1 MMVFANMNLQARI
14 ERYKERGFQ
23 AFDAEI
29 IILIEETAVALFKA
43 FPNRFV
49 LFGGASL
56 LLFYE
61 SPRLS
66 RDLDLMACGGAVPPS
81 DEVKGAGLSS
91 IQPIAETLG
100 LGALEL
106 QKYAE
111 GPDFAKH
118 WVLANKKPLFSI
130 DLTRIGGG
138 VLETQIVKKN
148 IADAPE
154 RTVRTP
160 NENYLPFQ
168 KLETFLNRRSVKARD
183 AFDIRLLLSHG
194 AEIDKRLE
202 EHLED
207 SMKMKEIDEEEIEN
221 RIRNITN
228 KLCIAELRTVLPP
241 AVFEELAKDEFE
253 AIRSS
258 LRRVFANWLPEVRD
272 ELDDHPNGR
281 GA

>member
-1 MMVFANMNLQARI
+1 MMIFADMSLQARI
-14 ERYKERGFQ
+14 GRYKERGFQ
-23 AFDAEI
+23 TFEAEI
-29 IILIEETAVALFKA
+29 IILIEESAVALFKA
-43 FPNRFV
+43 FPDRFV

-66 RDLDLMACGGAVPPS
+66 RDLDLLACRGEVPPS
-81 DEVKGAGLSS
+81 EEVQAAVLSS

-100 LGALEL
+100 LGTLEV

-111 GPDFAKH
+111 GSDFTKH
-118 WVLANKKPLFSI
+118 WVLANQKPLFSI

-138 VLETQIVKKN
+138 VLETQIVRKR

-154 RTVRTP
+154 KTVSTP
-160 NENYLPFQ
+160 SENYLLFQ
-168 KLETFLNRRSVKARD
+168 KLETFLDRRSVKVRD
-183 AFDIRLLLSHG
+183 AFDIRLLLSRG

-202 EHLED
+202 GHLED
-207 SMKMKEIDEEEIEN
+207 FMRMKEINEEEIEK
-221 RIRNITN
+221 RISNITN

-241 AVFEELAKDEFE
+241 AVFEGLAKEEFE

-258 LRRVFANWLPEVRD
+258 LRQAFANWLPEVRN
-272 ELDDHPNGR
+272 ELDDDPNGR

>member
-1 MMVFANMNLQARI
+1 MQQTRLGYPV
-14 ERYKERGFQ
+14 
-23 AFDAEI
+23 D
-29 IILIEETAVALFKA
+29 TALFKA
-43 FPNRFV
+43 FPDRFV

-66 RDLDLMACGGAVPPS
+66 RDLDLMACGGEVPPFG
-81 DEVKGAGLSS
+81 EVKAVVLSS

-100 LGALEL
+100 MGTLEL

-118 WVLANKKPLFSI
+118 WVLANQKPLFSI
-130 DLTRIGGG
+130 DFARIGGG

-148 IADAPE
+148 IADSPE
-154 RTVRTP
+154 KTVSTP
-160 NENYLPFQ
+160 NENYLLFL

-183 AFDIRLLLSHG
+183 AFDIQLLLSRG
-194 AEIDKRLE
+194 AEIDTRLE
-202 EHLED
+202 AHLED
-207 SMKMKEIDEEEIEN
+207 SMRMKEIDEEEIEN

-241 AVFEELAKDEFE
+241 GVFEGLAEEEFE
-253 AIRSS
+253 AIRRS
-258 LRRVFANWLPEVRD
+258 LRQVFANWLPEVCN
-272 ELDDHPNGR
+272 ELDDDPNGR
-281 GA
+281 SA